1 MWFFV
6 TDPTEAYPAY
16 VTYLLNIPKL
26 VTFMQGNWAMLPIIA
41 RKVFRGPKT
50 NEDCR
55 HEALQKMLESD
66 SSTNSNY

>member
-1 MWFFV
+1 
-6 TDPTEAYPAY
+6 
-16 VTYLLNIPKL
+16 
-26 VTFMQGNWAMLPIIA
+26 MQGNWAMLPIIA
-41 RKVFRGPKT
+41 RKEFRGPKT